1 MYLLVISLILLF
13 SVLLVL
19 VILAQNSKGGGLTSQ
34 FGGSS
39 ASNIIGV
46 KKTGDLLEKLT
57 WGFIVGIM
65 VLALSTNF
73 IVTNQTGKP
82 VTIRGAIFNNT
93 NQLVD
98 SFLTM
103 YDGMGKFAMEPNAKE
118 TYYCNWIDEYGISHT
133 SDLPIAKKNGVII
146 FVDGCRIKS
155 HHVQFFH
162 RSLPSNGEICC
173 SPCFDSTIE
182 WENASESQ
190 I

>member
-1 MYLLVISLILLF
+1 MILVISLILLF

-73 IVTNQTGKP
+73 ITPNQTGS
-82 VTIRGAIFNNT
+82 T
-93 NQLVD
+93 NEILEKAGEQAPASTPPPAGLDLGTETAPAD
-98 SFLTM
+98 S
-103 YDGMGKFAMEPNAKE
+103 AE
-118 TYYCNWIDEYGISHT
+118 
-133 SDLPIAKKNGVII
+133 
-146 FVDGCRIKS
+146 
-155 HHVQFFH
+155 
-162 RSLPSNGEICC
+162 
-173 SPCFDSTIE
+173 
-182 WENASESQ
+182 
-190 I
+190 